1 MKHPIDISIVV
12 LNYNTSD
19 LLNGALESIV
29 STVGDLNVD
38 VTVIDNASTDGGFAQ
53 VSDVLKSNPLFSF
66 IQRDTNIGWAAINI
80 MLAKKGRY
88 ILTLDPDAVLHPGA
102 LQTLLAFMDRM
113 PTAGA
118 ATAKLLNSDGSPQ
131 LYYRRIMTP
140 SMAFFTTLAG
150 RAIDKYLLGL
160 REFRHYRYDDLNL
173 DTVSEVEQPAWPC
186 LIWRREALGAYIVD
200 KKIPFYFVDVDMSK
214 RVYDR
219 GYKIY
224 LVPQATITH
233 LKSASFGRTN
243 DAWRRREYY
252 RSVKVYLYKHYP
264 YASPLLSAMFSLD
277 RALRACVHAVTG
289 REPLR

>member
-1 MKHPIDISIVV
+1 MKENPDISIVV

-19 LLNGALESIV
+19 LLNGALQSIV
-29 STVGDLNVD
+29 ETVGDLHVD

-53 VSDVLKSNPLFSF
+53 VSAEIKTNPLFTF
-66 IQRDTNIGWAAINI
+66 IQQDKNVGWAAINS

-113 PTAGA
+113 PKAGA
-118 ATAKLLNSDGSPQ
+118 ATAKLLNSDGTPQ

-140 SMAFFTTLAG
+140 SMAFFTTLFG

-160 REFRHYRYDDLNL
+160 RKLKHYRYDDLNL
-173 DTVSEVEQPAWPC
+173 DIMSEVEQPAWPC
-186 LIWRREALGAYIVD
+186 LIWRREALGSHIVD
-200 KKIPFYFVDVDMSK
+200 ERIPFYFVDVDMSK
-214 RVYDR
+214 RVYDN

-243 DAWRRREYY
+243 DVWRTREYY
-252 RSVKVYLYKHYP
+252 RSIKVYLQKNYP
-264 YASPLLSAMFSLD
+264 LASIALLPLLSLD
-277 RALRACVHAVTG
+277 RALRACIRAVTG

>member
-1 MKHPIDISIVV
+1 MKDTIDLSIVV
-12 LNYNTSD
+12 LNYNTSE
-19 LLNGALESIV
+19 LLNGALESIR
-29 STVGDLNVD
+29 STAGNISFD
-38 VTVIDNASTDGGFAQ
+38 VTVIDNASTDGGLAQ
-53 VSDVLKSNPLFSF
+53 VSPALKSDPRLSF
-66 IQRDTNIGWAAINI
+66 IQRDKNIGWAAINI
-80 MLAKKGRY
+80 MLAEKGRY

-140 SMAFFTTLAG
+140 RMAFFTTLVG
-150 RAIDKYLLGL
+150 RVIDKYLLGL
-160 REFRHYRYDDLNL
+160 RELKHYRYDDLDSNI
-173 DTVSEVEQPAWPC
+173 VSEIEQPAWPC

-200 KKIPFYFVDVDMSK
+200 EEIPFYFVDVDMSK
-214 RVYDR
+214 RMYDR

-224 LVPQATITH
+224 LVPQAAITH

-252 RSVKVYLYKHYP
+252 RSIRVYLHKHYP
-264 YASPLLSAMFSLD
+264 YAFSILSPILFID
-277 RALRACVHAVTG
+277 RALRACIRTITG
-289 REPLR
+289 HEPLR